1 MELLYLWVDHYN
13 GLFERQGFNFGGPFR
28 FHYNADTWALTVKP
42 NNHHIPDFFSPE
54 SVDEDLAYISNVTAI
69 VGQNGAGK
77 SSLLDLIKRQISS
90 GRVLQDTIIA
100 VKDTEGNYA
109 LYYPLGMEL
118 TVKRSGEVPEFKRK
132 PYISES
138 SKIPAKIGNGSRT
151 RIGSIPDLQ
160 AMTSVYFSNIFDLRG
175 EQTPKDVVNL
185 STNHLLSD
193 VKENSQYLQTH
204 EVAVYR
210 CREIERQL
218 HLLNMRYH
226 LDVNL
231 PFAEPEML
239 AINFTYEDLDE
250 LPNSSSELSE
260 LFERMEYEVSAGTL
274 QERLLLTL
282 VNHIFVEI
290 CNMDLDHHVT
300 KHLKI
305 YNIAHGK
312 TWSDRVI
319 FWLETVRIK
328 LGKGKGMNAV
338 KRIIEGTVK
347 LYRYLDLEIRNGI
360 FTLDNQGLRLPVSE
374 SDTFESF
381 FGLYA
386 RSLATHEYAL
396 YDWRDLS
403 SGEQALLGMYARF
416 NTLMKRDVIKHD
428 HILIMIDEGE
438 LYFHPEWQKSLLLH
452 LLQFFA
458 GLFRSEERRR
468 SVQIVITSNSPFIVS
483 DLPASNIVFLR
494 KTGALSQVVDGLDD
508 HKQTFASNI
517 HTLLAHSFFME
528 NGLIGEFAKSKI
540 NAVIELLVHGKTSE
554 IKANKERIEKT
565 IHLIGEPVI
574 KAKLISMLNDRIA
587 VHFLNIEDQIN
598 DLQRQIDELRG
609 ASQ

>member
-13 GLFERQGFNFGGPFR
+13 GLFERQGFNFGGAFR
-28 FHYNADTWALTVKP
+28 FQYNTDTSVLTVKP
-42 NNHHIPDFFSPE
+42 NNHYIPGFFSPE
-54 SVDEDLAYISNVTAI
+54 SDDEDLAYIGNVTAI

-77 SSLLDLIKRQISS
+77 SSLLDLIKRQIST
-90 GRVLQDTIIA
+90 GRVLQDTIVA

-109 LYYPLGMEL
+109 VYFPFGMEL
-118 TVKRSGEVPEFKRK
+118 TVSRSGQVPEFKRR
-132 PYISES
+132 PYISQS
-138 SKIPAKIGNGSRT
+138 PKIPAEIGNGSRT
-151 RIGSIPDLQ
+151 RIGLIPDLQ

-185 STNHLLSD
+185 STNHLLSA
-193 VKENSQYLQTH
+193 VKEDSQYLQTH

-239 AINFTYEDLDE
+239 SINFTYEDLDE
-250 LPNSSSELSE
+250 LPNSSPELSK
-260 LFERMEYEVSAGTL
+260 LFERMEHEVSAGTL

-290 CNMDLDHHVT
+290 CNMDSDHHVA
-300 KHLKI
+300 KHIKI

-319 FWLETVRIK
+319 YWLETVRLK
-328 LGKGKGMNAV
+328 LERGKGMNAV
-338 KRIIEGTVK
+338 KRIIGGTVA
-347 LYRYLDLEIRNGI
+347 LYRYLALETREGK
-360 FTLDNQGLRLPVSE
+360 FTLENQGLRLPVSE

-381 FGLYA
+381 FSLYA
-386 RSLATHEYAL
+386 RSLATHEYAV

-403 SGEQALLGMYARF
+403 SGEQALLSMYARF
-416 NTLMKRDVIKHD
+416 KTLMKHDVIKHD

-452 LLQFFA
+452 LLKFFA
-458 GLFRSEERRR
+458 ALFRSEERRR
-468 SVQIVITSNSPFIVS
+468 SVQIMITSNSPFIVS
-483 DLPASNIVFLR
+483 DLPASNIIFLR
-494 KTGALSQVVDGLDD
+494 KSGVLSQVVDGLDD

-540 NAVIELLVHGKTSE
+540 NEVIDLLVHGKTSE

-587 VHFLNIEDQIN
+587 VHFLNIEDQIS

>member
-28 FHYNADTWALTVKP
+28 FQYNTDTSVLTVKP
-42 NNHHIPDFFSPE
+42 NNHHIPGFFSPE
-54 SVDEDLAYISNVTAI
+54 SDDEELAYIGNVTAI

-77 SSLLDLIKRQISS
+77 SSLLDLIKRQIST
-90 GRVLQDTIIA
+90 GHVLQDTIVA

-109 LYYPLGMEL
+109 VYFPFGMEL
-118 TVKRSGEVPEFKRK
+118 TVSRSGEVPEFKRR
-132 PYISES
+132 PYISQS
-138 SKIPAKIGNGSRT
+138 PKIPAEIGNGSRT
-151 RIGSIPDLQ
+151 KIGLIPDLQ

-185 STNHLLSD
+185 STNHLLSA
-193 VKENSQYLQTH
+193 VKEDSQYLQTH

-226 LDVNL
+226 LDINL
-231 PFAEPEML
+231 PFAEPETL
-239 AINFTYEDLDE
+239 SINFTYEDLDE
-250 LPNSSSELSE
+250 LPNSSPELSK
-260 LFERMEYEVSAGTL
+260 LFERMEQEVSAGTL

-290 CNMDLDHHVT
+290 CNIDSDHYVA
-300 KHLKI
+300 KHIKI

-319 FWLETVRIK
+319 YWLETVRLK
-328 LGKGKGMNAV
+328 LERGKGMNAV
-338 KRIIEGTVK
+338 KRIIGGTVA
-347 LYRYLDLEIRNGI
+347 LYRYLALETREGK
-360 FTLDNQGLRLPVSE
+360 FTLENQGLRLPVSE

-381 FGLYA
+381 FSLYA
-386 RSLATHEYAL
+386 RSLATHEYAV

-403 SGEQALLGMYARF
+403 SGEQALLSMYARF
-416 NTLMKRDVIKHD
+416 KTLMKHDVIKHD

-468 SVQIVITSNSPFIVS
+468 NVQIMITSNSPFIVS
-483 DLPASNIVFLR
+483 DLPASNIIFLR
-494 KTGALSQVVDGLDD
+494 KSGVLSQVVDGLDD

-540 NAVIELLVHGKTSE
+540 NEVIDLLVHGKTSE

-587 VHFLNIEDQIN
+587 VHFLNIEDQIS